1 MKAAVW
7 YGQKDVRVI
16 DVPEPK
22 ATPGLVKIKVT
33 YCGICGS
40 DLHEYLKGPI
50 IIPSKPH
57 PLTGKMPPVTLGH
70 EFCGQVVETGEG
82 VTNIKT
88 GDRVTADA
96 CLVCH
101 ECFWC
106 KKGQYNLCAK
116 RGSTG
121 LCQDGGFASYVVVPA
136 YTCYKL
142 PPEMSDEAGAFV
154 EPLAVAT
161 HAVKR
166 GRIIPGDIVAV
177 VGSGPIGLLVMQ
189 VAKASG
195 ASKVFVVEPMES
207 RKKLAAELGATKVYD
222 PSQGDVGKMI
232 HQDTDGL
239 RADLV
244 FECVGKPETVDFA
257 IKLSGKGARI
267 VIVGIFS
274 APAPFHFAR
283 MQAHE
288 KELIGSSA
296 YPNEFPAAISF
307 LADGRVNIKPLITG
321 KIKLN
326 EIIEKGFNELLEHPE
341 RNIKILVSP

>member
-7 YGQKDVRVI
+7 YGQKDVRVV

-22 ATPGLVKIKVT
+22 ISHGTVKIKVA

-40 DLHEYLKGPI
+40 DLHEYLKGPVL
-50 IIPSKPH
+50 IPSKPH
-57 PLTGKMPPVTLGH
+57 PLTGKMPPLTLGH
-70 EFCGQVVETGEG
+70 EFSGQVVEVGEG
-82 VTNIKT
+82 VTRFNK
-88 GDRVTADA
+88 GERVTVDA

-101 ECFWC
+101 ECHWC
-106 KKGQYNLCAK
+106 KKAQYNLCAK
-116 RGSTG
+116 LGSTG
-121 LCQDGGFASYVVVPA
+121 LCQDGAFAEYVVVPD
-136 YTCYKL
+136 YTCYKI
-142 PPEMSDEAGAFV
+142 PQEMSDEAGAFV

-166 GRIIPGDIVAV
+166 GKIVPGDIVAI
-177 VGSGPIGLLVMQ
+177 VGGGPIGLLVMQ

-207 RKKLAAELGATKVYD
+207 RRKLAYELGATKVYD
-222 PSQGDVGKMI
+222 PAQGDAGKMI

-244 FECVGKPETVDFA
+244 FECVGKAETVDTA

-274 APAPFHFAR
+274 APVQFHFAR

-321 KIKLN
+321 KIKLGD
-326 EIIEKGFNELLEHPE
+326 IIEKGFNELISHPE
-341 RNIKILVSP
+341 KNMKILVSP